1 MEKYMKILCTS
12 ELMNAVKSSYVFT
25 IHSFLHYHTDRKTQ
39 HTTKLLLEYNFGC
52 SVEITNTHY

>member
-1 MEKYMKILCTS
+1 MKILCTS